1 MTDRRPKVRLGDPWW
16 KFEVVMGGPP
26 EGEWAE
32 FVGVYALNEG
42 GEAARNLRFE
52 LEVSRDGAEP
62 LVLQGRPSSGPVF
75 ELPANSKPEPLDVAL
90 RFESDG
96 AIYALSTRGLSSG
109 GRHEPFRI
117 DAPSFH
123 VRIRLRGDENVVCE
137 GEWRCSR
144 DFQLTPVLAG

>member
-1 MTDRRPKVRLGDPWW
+1 MKERRPKVRLVDPWW
-16 KFEVVMGGPP
+16 KFEVVLGGPP

-52 LEVSRDGAEP
+52 LEVSRDDAEP
-62 LVLQGRPSSGPVF
+62 LVLSGPVF
-75 ELPANSKPEPLDVAL
+75 ELPANSKPEPLDVAV

-109 GRHEPFRI
+109 GRHEPLRI

-123 VRIRLRGDENVVCE
+123 VRLRLRDDEKVVCE

-144 DFQLTPVLAG
+144 DFQLTPVLAGD